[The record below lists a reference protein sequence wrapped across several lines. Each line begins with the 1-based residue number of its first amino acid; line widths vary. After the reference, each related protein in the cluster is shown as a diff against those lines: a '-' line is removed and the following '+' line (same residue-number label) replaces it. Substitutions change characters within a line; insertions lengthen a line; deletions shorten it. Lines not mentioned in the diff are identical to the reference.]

1 MTLSGW
7 GRFPTIDSDVSHPR
21 DDRALAAQILGR
33 PSLIPRGAGRS
44 YGDSSLNRAA
54 IIASDNLNR
63 ILAFDQATGEMV
75 AEAGVLLA
83 DIVELWTP
91 RGWFPP
97 VTPGTKFV
105 TLGGMVASDVHGK
118 NHHSAGAF
126 SRHVVWID
134 LMTADGAVVRCGPA
148 QQADLF
154 WATCGGMGLTGFIL
168 RVAFRLLAVE
178 TPYIR
183 QRTLRADNLE
193 HAIQIF
199 EDNAAWTYSVGW
211 IDCMARGD
219 KLGRSLIYLGEHAT
233 AAEAP
238 ADVPPAKKAKRI
250 PIDFPS
256 WSLNRL
262 SVTAFNELYYRK
274 GKPGDDYVHIE
285 PYFYPLDGILEWN
298 RIYGANGF
306 LQHQCVVPKAG
317 GVEALTRMLTE
328 ISGRGIGSFLAVL
341 KLLGPSAG
349 PLSFP
354 MEGYTLALDFPASSA
369 SFNLLRELD
378 AIVEDH
384 GGRLYLTKDS
394 RAGASMLHG
403 YPQLEDFRKVR
414 DRVDPER
421 RFRSLQSE
429 RLGL

>member
-1 MTLSGW
+1 MKVSGW
-7 GRFPTIDSDVSHPR
+7 GRFPSIDGQISHPR
-21 DDRALAAQILGR
+21 DDRAVAAQILNGR
-33 PSLIPRGAGRS
+33 TLIPRGAGRS
-44 YGDSSLNRAA
+44 YGDSALNHTA
-54 IIASDNLNR
+54 IVSSDALNR
-63 ILAFDQATGEMV
+63 ILAFDAQTGDMI

-83 DIVELWTP
+83 DIVALWLP

-118 NHHSAGAF
+118 NHHSAGSFAQ
-126 SRHVVWID
+126 HVAWID
-134 LMTADGAVVRCGPA
+134 LMTADGEVVRCSPSIEPA
-148 QQADLF
+148 LF

-168 RVAFRLLAVE
+168 RVAFRLLRVE

-183 QRTLRADNLE
+183 QRTLRAENLE
-193 HAIQIF
+193 HAIRLF
-199 EDNAAWTYSVGW
+199 EENASWTYSVAW
-211 IDCMARGD
+211 IDCMAKKD

-233 AAEAP
+233 ADEASY
-238 ADVPPAKKAKRI
+238 ASRPAKKPKRI

-274 GKPGDDYVHIE
+274 GKPGDAYVHVE
-285 PYFYPLDGILEWN
+285 PYFYPLDGVLEWN

-306 LQHQCVVPKAG
+306 LQHQCVVPKTG
-317 GVEALTRMLTE
+317 GAEALTKMLTE
-328 ISGRGIGSFLAVL
+328 ISNRGIGSFLAVL
-341 KLLGPSAG
+341 KLLGPAAG

-354 MEGYTLALDFPASSA
+354 MEGYTLALDFPASSS

-378 AIVEDH
+378 AIVEDY
-384 GGRLYLTKDS
+384 GGRVYLTKDA
-394 RAGASMLHG
+394 RAGSSMLNG
-403 YPQLEDFRKVR
+403 YPQLQDFRETR
-414 DRVDPER
+414 DRVDPEH